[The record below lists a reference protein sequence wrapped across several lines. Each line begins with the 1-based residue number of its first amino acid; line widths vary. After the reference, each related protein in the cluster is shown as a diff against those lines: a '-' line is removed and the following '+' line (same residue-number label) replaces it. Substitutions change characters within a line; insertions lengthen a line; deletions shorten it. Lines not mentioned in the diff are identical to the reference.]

1 MTIGMNNVE
10 QADNV
15 GIPHFLEE
23 RDFANG
29 SAWHAFIFSFEAN
42 FLQGDNSAAIG
53 EVSSFVDDTVGTWK
67 ASE

>member
-1 MTIGMNNVE
+1 VTIGMDNVE

-23 RDFANG
+23 RDFANSG
-29 SAWHAFIFSFEAN
+29 AWNTFIFSFEAD

-53 EVSSFVDDTVGTWK
+53 EVSSFVDNTIGT
-67 ASE
+67 